1 MHYRRCDR
9 MGIVNHLAAR
19 AELLGR
25 VGELCAEIKKCAP
38 LSILLTRQA
47 IYQGLEGS
55 FEGQIRFEA
64 YALDH
69 LYRTADHAEAVQAFR
84 EKRPP
89 RFCGS

>member
-1 MHYRRCDR
+1 MHFQTLTLD
-9 MGIVNHLAAR
+9 VDTASHLPGTR
-19 AELLGR
+19 GR
-25 VGELCAEIKKCAP
+25 
-38 LSILLTRQA
+38 
-47 IYQGLEGS
+47 

-69 LYRTADHAEAVQAFR
+69 LYRTADHAEVQAFR

>member
-1 MHYRRCDR
+1 MHSRRWER

-55 FEGQIRFEA
+55 FEG
-64 YALDH
+64 
-69 LYRTADHAEAVQAFR
+69 
-84 EKRPP
+84 
-89 RFCGS
+89 